1 MAQVR
6 SVLPSSMMMTSKSS
20 VTSRRHASA
29 LTMYSPMLASSF
41 SAQPSMDRL
50 KGSLVGT
57 SSPASNGWLIRPH
70 HVDVVPLLEDHQ
82 GEHLVDEAVVVPA
95 RVELIYEGLHPV
107 RVEERVL
114 GEPRRAQG
122 LAHVV
127 LEPVQEPVAHRDR
140 KSTRLNSSHLG
151 I

>member
-1 MAQVR
+1 MAQVW

-20 VTSRRHASA
+20 VTSRRQASA

-50 KGSLVGT
+50 KGSLAGT
-57 SSPASNGWLIRPH
+57 SSPASHGWLIRP
-70 HVDVVPLLEDHQ
+70 PSCRCRATPEDHQ

-95 RVELIYEGLHPV
+95 RVELIHEGLHPV
-107 RVEERVL
+107 RVEERML
-114 GEPRRAQG
+114 GESRRAQG

-127 LEPVQEPVAHRDR
+127 LEPVQEPV
-140 KSTRLNSSHLG
+140 
-151 I
+151 